1 MRNVLGVVRLSFKDY
16 VKVFAMSGF
25 PAGVFF
31 GLMQLALGSLGESTQ
46 GLIGNSAFDGIIG
59 GLINVVMFPVGFTL
73 ASVAAALLMYPFYF
87 LAVKIIEHLD

>member
-1 MRNVLGVVRLSFKDY
+1 MRKVLGFVKLGFKDY
-16 VKVFAMSGF
+16 VKVFVMSGF

-31 GLMQLALGSLGESTQ
+31 GLMQLTLGSLGESTQ
-46 GLIGNSAFDGIIG
+46 GLIGNSTFDGIIG

-73 ASVAAALLMYPFYF
+73 VSAAAALLMYPFYF